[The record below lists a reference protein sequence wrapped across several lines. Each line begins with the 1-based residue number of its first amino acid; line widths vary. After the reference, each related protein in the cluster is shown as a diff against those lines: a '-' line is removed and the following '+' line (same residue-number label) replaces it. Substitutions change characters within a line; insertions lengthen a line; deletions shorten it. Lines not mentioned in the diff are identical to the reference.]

1 MFSKKNFLYG
11 AFSLLTL
18 YILTEF
24 GIALYSKYEFNQGKK
39 KEEFVEEHPE
49 RSIGDVEVTTKEYV
63 TSEQLVDESC
73 GSMMSVQHEIKTS
86 AGWYEDD
93 NVVITN
99 PTGWLDVEN
108 PEEYWNSE
116 KIKEEDY
123 LLRRNLSTYM
133 GSDEKKKGSPFDVTL

>member
-1 MFSKKNFLYG
+1 M
-11 AFSLLTL
+11 
-18 YILTEF
+18 
-24 GIALYSKYEFNQGKK
+24 
-39 KEEFVEEHPE
+39 
-49 RSIGDVEVTTKEYV
+49 

-73 GSMMSVQHEIKTS
+73 GSMMSVQHEVKTS

>member
-1 MFSKKNFLYG
+1 MFSKKNALFGFLTVNLLIGASFVLYKFYG
-11 AFSLLTL
+11 KRDN
-18 YILTEF
+18 E
-24 GIALYSKYEFNQGKK
+24 
-39 KEEFVEEHPE
+39 EEFVEEHPE

-108 PEEYWNSE
+108 PEEYWNSK

-133 GSDEKKKGSPFDVTL
+133 GSNEKEKGSPFNVTL